1 MLLLCMIYKNY
12 TITFKEFCMK
22 NHSKPILVIDL
33 EATCDEGDGLAADD
47 MEVIE
52 IGAVWATAE
61 GEVLEEFRGLLVFS
75 AISDG
80 TKS

>member
-33 EATCDEGDGLAADD
+33 EATCDEGDGLPGED

-52 IGAVWATAE
+52 YLRATDPDAFKRLKKE
-61 GEVLEEFRGLLVFS
+61 ARAHRKAG
-75 AISDG
+75 
-80 TKS
+80 